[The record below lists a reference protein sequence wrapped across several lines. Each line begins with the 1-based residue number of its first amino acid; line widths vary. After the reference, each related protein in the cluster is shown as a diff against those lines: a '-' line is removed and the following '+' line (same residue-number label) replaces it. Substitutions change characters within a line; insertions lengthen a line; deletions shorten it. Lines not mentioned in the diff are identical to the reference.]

1 MAIFDFNKPG
11 GLLNINPNDT
21 GSLGINISPINEQK
35 KLEEE
40 QIARAEQ
47 SMKLKNFA
55 DTLRMVNANQSGNY
69 QQSMMFSNRLAQR
82 KAEQEARQLKAQ
94 KELEARTLK
103 EQQDMEIRNYFGDNE
118 NLATIA
124 KIAGVP
130 TAINMQQRQIAQQQ
144 EIAEQ
149 NEQAEI
155 NALQERRKIDA
166 YTNAGYT
173 EGQAFAIVVGGAKPE
188 DVINVGIDEDAEE
201 ENRQIESLTNV
212 GYTKQ
217 EAEAIVVGDV
227 NPSDLQKLKITDV
240 SKPLES
246 LDEEIEK
253 EYKQSEGLQLIGQA
267 FGLKDTIDN
276 AANKVLGP
284 VFGTPAKETNAAIN
298 SKGILN
304 ENLRE
309 RFVNQYSGRPSVYLN
324 QRIDAL
330 LPMGTYTSEFDA
342 MQKYQEIKRVLDQGR
357 RELQANISSGI
368 FTGTDLLTLQNEYKS
383 TSFLIRDLDTVI
395 GNLDKSKVNLNT
407 KGLTSDGTYNFV
419 FEKDSGF

>member
-40 QIARAEQ
+40 QRARAEK

-82 KAEQEARQLKAQ
+82 KAEQEARQKEAQ
-94 KELEARTLK
+94 EAMK
-103 EQQDMEIRNYFGDNE
+103 MQNYFGNNK
-118 NLATIA
+118 NLAELAEIFGGKVA
-124 KIAGVP
+124 LNV
-130 TAINMQQRQIAQQQ
+130 QQTQIAQQQ
-144 EIAEQ
+144 ERERQIAEQ

-155 NALQERRKIDA
+155 NALQERRKINA

-253 EYKQSEGLQLIGQA
+253 EYQQSEGLQLIGQA

-284 VFGTPAKETNAAIN
+284 VLGTPAKETNAAIN

-407 KGLTSDGTYNFV
+407 KGLTSDGSYSYI

>member
-40 QIARAEQ
+40 QRARAEK

-82 KAEQEARQLKAQ
+82 KAEQEARQKEAQ
-94 KELEARTLK
+94 EAMK
-103 EQQDMEIRNYFGDNE
+103 MQNYFGNNK
-118 NLATIA
+118 NLAELAEIFGGKVA
-124 KIAGVP
+124 LNV
-130 TAINMQQRQIAQQQ
+130 QQTQIAQQQ
-144 EIAEQ
+144 ERERQIAEQ

-155 NALQERRKIDA
+155 NALQERRKINA

-253 EYKQSEGLQLIGQA
+253 EYQQSEGLQLIGQA

-284 VFGTPAKETNAAIN
+284 VFGTPAKKTNAAIN

-330 LPMGTYTSEFDA
+330 LPMGTYISEFDA

-407 KGLTSDGTYNFV
+407 KGLTSDGSYSYI

>member
-1 MAIFDFNKPG
+1 
-11 GLLNINPNDT
+11 
-21 GSLGINISPINEQK
+21 
-35 KLEEE
+35 
-40 QIARAEQ
+40 
-47 SMKLKNFA
+47 
-55 DTLRMVNANQSGNY
+55 
-69 QQSMMFSNRLAQR
+69 
-82 KAEQEARQLKAQ
+82 
-94 KELEARTLK
+94 
-103 EQQDMEIRNYFGDNE
+103 
-118 NLATIA
+118 
-124 KIAGVP
+124 
-130 TAINMQQRQIAQQQ
+130 
-144 EIAEQ
+144 
-149 NEQAEI
+149 
-155 NALQERRKIDA
+155 
-166 YTNAGYT
+166 
-173 EGQAFAIVVGGAKPE
+173 
-188 DVINVGIDEDAEE
+188 
-201 ENRQIESLTNV
+201 
-212 GYTKQ
+212 
-217 EAEAIVVGDV
+217 
-227 NPSDLQKLKITDV
+227 V

-253 EYKQSEGLQLIGQA
+253 EYQQSEGLQLIGQA

-284 VFGTPAKETNAAIN
+284 VLGTPAKETNAAIN

-395 GNLDKSKVNLNT
+395 GNLYKSKVNLNT
-407 KGLTSDGTYNFV
+407 KGLTSDGSYSYI